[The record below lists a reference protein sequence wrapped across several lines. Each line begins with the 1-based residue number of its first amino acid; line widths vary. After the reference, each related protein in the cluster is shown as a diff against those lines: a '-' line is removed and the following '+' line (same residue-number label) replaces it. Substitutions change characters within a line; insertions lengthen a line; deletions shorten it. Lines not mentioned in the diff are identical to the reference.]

1 MWNLSE
7 SIVSAPAQVDAPSEV
22 EPRGGERC
30 QRTSAELRSGDVNA
44 NQVRGTMSNEDAL
57 DDGAR
62 ASGVS
67 SLGMNGAHN
76 PPVPQ
81 PASIN
86 NNASGAVDINGSKAI
101 DVSDDEEFIGGG
113 DSAIAT
119 SAPATSYWGSR
130 AISSRAASPAMDNMS
145 EVSSQLPGAPL
156 PRSKSRTDFG
166 GGGSSSS
173 RYADASFW
181 KARRVLFYRN
191 GDPFFPGV
199 EYRFKPGR
207 DVATMEALLDKI
219 SPRLDLP
226 RGARF
231 VFSMDGDRKY
241 SLEEL
246 EDGASYV
253 VSSFKTFK
261 VDFVQFP

>member
-1 MWNLSE
+1 M
-7 SIVSAPAQVDAPSEV
+7 DAPS
-22 EPRGGERC
+22 GGSTD
-30 QRTSAELRSGDVNA
+30 QKTSTGLRSGDANA
-44 NQVRGTMSNEDAL
+44 NRADASVDYRVRAIMSNEDAL

-62 ASGVS
+62 ASGVA

-76 PPVPQ
+76 PAVPQ
-81 PASIN
+81 PSSASIN

-101 DVSDDEEFIGGG
+101 DVSDDEEFIGG

-119 SAPATSYWGSR
+119 SAPATSYWGSSR

-156 PRSKSRTDFG
+156 PRSKSRSDFG
-166 GGGSSSS
+166 ASS
-173 RYADASFW
+173 RYNNASFW

-246 EDGASYV
+246 EDGSSYV

-261 VDFVQFP
+261 VRETPK